1 MLVYEISKKPGSV
14 KRALAIGAYNTWD
27 GERIKLSFNFGRGT
41 EKDFL
46 RYMIDNMKY
55 CYFLKQSDVD
65 QITDLFRRV

>member
-14 KRALAIGAYNTWD
+14 KKSLAIGAYNIWND
-27 GERIKLSFNFGRGT
+27 ERIKLAFNFGHGT

-46 RYMIDNMKY
+46 HYMLDNMKY

-65 QITDLFRRV
+65 KITDLFRGV